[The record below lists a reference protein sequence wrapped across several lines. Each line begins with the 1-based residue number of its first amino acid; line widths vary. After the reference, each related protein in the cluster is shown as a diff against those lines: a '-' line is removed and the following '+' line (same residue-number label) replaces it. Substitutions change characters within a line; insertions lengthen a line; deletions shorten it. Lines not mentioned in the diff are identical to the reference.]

1 MTSAKAWIAAIWGG
15 VTGILSGLTVA
26 LVGDS
31 TLQTL
36 SQAQWLAVIV
46 LGVAGFG
53 GGFGL
58 TWSTTNKSGEVTE
71 AQAAA
76 VLDKYTAPAAPITY
90 NAPVVNPVAPVEAG
104 GQGNGD
110 IASS

>member
-1 MTSAKAWIAAIWGG
+1 MTSAKAWVAAIWGG

-58 TWSTTNKSGEVTE
+58 TWSTTNKSGEVTD

-76 VLDKYTAPAAPITY
+76 VLNKYTAP
-90 NAPVVNPVAPVEAG
+90 VVAPVAPVETG